1 MEREQQRRLKLLLF
15 LGFWTLLS
23 LISAGQQY
31 VGARLQGLESSWV
44 GNLIYASIEWYS
56 WAILTPL
63 IIRLIDRYPL
73 DRRRWRQGL
82 LLHLPSSVIFPLLQ
96 LALHS
101 SLWQWAAPAPFKG
114 PSLVEMFFTMFSR
127 KFHVCLLTYWA
138 IVGAGHALRY
148 YQNYRDGELQ
158 RSQLNEQLT
167 RAQLDA
173 LKMQLHPHFLFNT
186 LNTITALIRQDQRKA
201 ELMIERLSD
210 LLRLALDNEAT
221 KEVTLRQE
229 MEFLDK
235 YLEIEQTRFHD
246 RLIIDRRIDQR
257 SLDAHVPNM
266 ILQPIVENAIRHG
279 VASRAGAGLIRI
291 TVERINGS
299 LLLRV
304 RDDGHGVITNT
315 ESDKSGVGIAN
326 TRARLERLY
335 GADHRFELSN
345 AVDGGAE
352 VSIVI
357 PFRAFDATSD

>member
-1 MEREQQRRLKLLLF
+1 MERERQRRLKLLLF
-15 LGFWTLLS
+15 MGFWTLLS
-23 LISAGQQY
+23 VISAGQQY
-31 VGARLQGLESSWV
+31 VGARLQGLESSWT

-56 WAILTPL
+56 WALLTPS

-101 SLWQWAAPAPFKG
+101 SLWQWAAPATFKG
-114 PSLVEMFFTMFSR
+114 PSMAEMFFTMFSR
-127 KFHVCLLTYWA
+127 KFHICLLTYWA

-148 YQNYRDGELQ
+148 YRNYRDEELH

-173 LKMQLHPHFLFNT
+173 LKTQLHPHFLFNT

-201 ELMIERLSD
+201 EQMIARLSD

-257 SLDAHVPNM
+257 SLNARVPNM

-279 VASRAGAGLIRI
+279 VARRAGAGLIRI
-291 TVERINGS
+291 MAERINGS
-299 LLLRV
+299 LILRV

-315 ESDKSGVGIAN
+315 DKAGVGIAN

>member
-1 MEREQQRRLKLLLF
+1 M
-15 LGFWTLLS
+15 
-23 LISAGQQY
+23 
-31 VGARLQGLESSWV
+31 

-56 WAILTPL
+56 WAFLTPL

-101 SLWQWAAPAPFKG
+101 SLWQWAAPATFKG
-114 PSLVEMFFTMFSR
+114 ASLVEMFFTMFSR
-127 KFHVCLLTYWA
+127 KFHISLLTYWA

-148 YQNYRDGELQ
+148 YRNYRDEELQ

-201 ELMIERLSD
+201 EQMIAQLSY

-235 YLEIEQTRFHD
+235 YLEIEQARFHD

-279 VASRAGAGLIRI
+279 IARRAGAGLIQI

-299 LLLRV
+299 LLLLV
-304 RDDGHGVITNT
+304 RDDGRGVITNT
-315 ESDKSGVGIAN
+315 EPDKAGVGIAN